1 MEASLESGGRPGKAG
16 KKKAARVP
24 KVKRKLRLRDARVGT
39 MLIWVMAFFA
49 VLIAA
54 VGGLAVYFLQNNY
67 QSIREV
73 NELTERATQVE
84 IINSD
89 MLRARVG
96 LMVAARHLQEAGWG
110 SGQNSAKEAA
120 ATIKEATDLL
130 NGVRNRF
137 SDFQK
142 NMLQDDTGR
151 QLSMNLV
158 RRYRSY
164 IDDGVDTMV
173 EALRSEDY
181 STFYMVNNEYGT
193 PRSAAF
199 IAAIQEFSKYI
210 ADQQQATIEQA
221 QTNFNR
227 AMVAVGVAVVL
238 ALVLMV
244 LARVLF
250 GRLVVRPLVEAGQH
264 FDKIANG
271 DLTNRVE
278 VRSHNEIGQ
287 LFAAIKR
294 MQESLTRTVAAVRR
308 GVDEITVGSR
318 EIAAGN
324 TDLSSRTEEQAA
336 SLEQTAASM
345 EELASTVKQNADN
358 ARQANQLA
366 ASASDVAERGGQA
379 VSEVVS
385 TMQSISASSSKISEI
400 VSVIDGIAF
409 QTNILALN
417 AAVEAARA
425 GEQGKGFAVV
435 AGEVRSLAQR
445 SAQAAKEIKGLIEDS
460 VNKVGAGSQ
469 QVERAGATMQEIVAS
484 VKRVTDIMG
493 EISAAS
499 EEQSSGIDQVNRAVS
514 QMDEVTQQNAALV
527 EEAAAAAGSLQ
538 EQAQRLAEAVSVFKI
553 NAGEV
558 IEVPARHLSSQRA
571 APRVAAAPSAPRPQA
586 DAGERA
592 QQRPAG
598 APAARLAHSRP
609 ASGDQAHQGQSGQ
622 GQANQGQANQGQA
635 QEDPAAEPRVADAAR
650 GAARKPAPRVTG
662 EGAVAARPPRRSVA
676 RPAAETARPAAR
688 RQAPADDDWES
699 F

>member
-1 MEASLESGGRPGKAG
+1 
-16 KKKAARVP
+16 V
-24 KVKRKLRLRDARVGT
+24 
-39 MLIWVMAFFA
+39 
-49 VLIAA
+49 
-54 VGGLAVYFLQNNY
+54 
-67 QSIREV
+67 
-73 NELTERATQVE
+73 
-84 IINSD
+84 INSD
-89 MLRARVG
+89 MLRARVA
-96 LMVAARHLQEAGWG
+96 LMVAARHLQESGWG
-110 SGQNSAKEAA
+110 SGENSARDAA
-120 ATIKEATDLL
+120 AALKGATDLL
-130 NGVRNRF
+130 TGVRSRF
-137 SDFQK
+137 ADFQK

-199 IAAIQEFSKYI
+199 IEALSEFGKYI
-210 ADQQQATIEQA
+210 GDQQQATIEKA
-221 QTNFNR
+221 EANFNL
-227 AMVAVGVAVVL
+227 AMVAVGVAVGLAVL
-238 ALVLMV
+238 LMI
-244 LARVLF
+244 LARLVF

-264 FDKIANG
+264 FDKIAAG
-271 DLTNRVE
+271 DLTSRVE

-287 LFAAIKR
+287 LFAALKR
-294 MQESLTRTVAAVRR
+294 MQESLTRTVSAVRS

-318 EIAAGN
+318 EISAGN

-336 SLEQTAASM
+336 SLEETAASM

-366 ASASDVAERGGQA
+366 ASASDVAERGGSA

-385 TMQSISASSSKISEI
+385 TMQGISASSRKISEI

-460 VNKVGAGSQ
+460 VSKVGAGSE
-469 QVERAGATMQEIVAS
+469 QVERAGSTMQEIVAS

-538 EQAQRLAEAVSVFKI
+538 EQAERLAEAVAVFKV

-558 IEVPARHLSSQRA
+558 IEVPAHQL
-571 APRVAAAPSAPRPQA
+571 
-586 DAGERA
+586 AG
-592 QQRPAG
+592 Q
-598 APAARLAHSRP
+598 
-609 ASGDQAHQGQSGQ
+609 
-622 GQANQGQANQGQA
+622 
-635 QEDPAAEPRVADAAR
+635 
-650 GAARKPAPRVTG
+650 
-662 EGAVAARPPRRSVA
+662 
-676 RPAAETARPAAR
+676 RPAAR
-688 RQAPADDDWES
+688 VAAPVAPAAQADAPAVEAKAVPAVRLTHSTRTKPAAAEGATAARPLRRPTVRPAAAPAAKPAATAGRRSAPADDDWES

>member
-1 MEASLESGGRPGKAG
+1 MEASLESGAKSGKVG
-16 KKKAARVP
+16 KKKAARAP

-39 MLIWVMAFFA
+39 MLLWVMAFFA

-54 VGGLAVYFLQNNY
+54 VGGLAAYFLQSNY
-67 QSIREV
+67 ESIREV
-73 NELTERATQVE
+73 NALTERSKQVE
-84 IINSD
+84 VINSD
-89 MLRARVG
+89 MLRARVA
-96 LMVAARHLQEAGWG
+96 LMVAARHLQESGWG
-110 SGQNSAKEAA
+110 SGENSARDAA
-120 ATIKEATDLL
+120 AALKGATDLL
-130 NGVRNRF
+130 TGVRSRF
-137 SDFQK
+137 ADFQK

-199 IAAIQEFSKYI
+199 IEALSEFGKYI
-210 ADQQQATIEQA
+210 GDQQQATIDEA
-221 QTNFNR
+221 EANFNL
-227 AMVAVGVAVVL
+227 AMVAVGVAVGLAVL
-238 ALVLMV
+238 LMI
-244 LARVLF
+244 LARIVF

-264 FDKIANG
+264 FDKIAAG
-271 DLTNRVE
+271 DLTSRVE

-287 LFAAIKR
+287 LFAALKR
-294 MQESLTRTVAAVRR
+294 MQESLTRTVSVVRR

-318 EIAAGN
+318 EISAGN

-336 SLEQTAASM
+336 SLEETAASM

-366 ASASDVAERGGQA
+366 ASASDVAERGGSA

-385 TMQSISASSSKISEI
+385 TMQGISASSRKISEI

-460 VNKVGAGSQ
+460 VTKVGAGSQ

-538 EQAQRLAEAVSVFKI
+538 EQAQRLAEAVAVFKI

-558 IEVPARHLSSQRA
+558 IEVPAHQLSGGYA
-571 APRVAAAPSAPRPQA
+571 APTLTQA
-586 DAGERA
+586 
-592 QQRPAG
+592 
-598 APAARLAHSRP
+598 
-609 ASGDQAHQGQSGQ
+609 
-622 GQANQGQANQGQA
+622 
-635 QEDPAAEPRVADAAR
+635 
-650 GAARKPAPRVTG
+650 
-662 EGAVAARPPRRSVA
+662 
-676 RPAAETARPAAR
+676 
-688 RQAPADDDWES
+688 
-699 F
+699 

>member
-1 MEASLESGGRPGKAG
+1 MDTNFESGETTKAQAKRRKRESRP
-16 KKKAARVP
+16 RQ
-24 KVKRKLRLRDARVGT
+24 KRKLRDARVGT
-39 MLIWVMAFFA
+39 LILLLMGVFA
-49 VLIAA
+49 LLIAGIGA
-54 VGGLAVYFLQNNY
+54 MAAYFLDQNY
-67 QSIREV
+67 KSVQQIS
-73 NELTERATQVE
+73 ELTARAKQVE

-89 MLRARVG
+89 MLRARVA
-96 LMVAARHLQEAGWG
+96 LMVAARHLQESGWG
-110 SGQNSAKEAA
+110 SGENSAQAA
-120 ATIKEATDLL
+120 KDTLAEATTLL
-130 NGVRNRF
+130 EGVRKSF
-137 SDFQK
+137 SDFQG
-142 NMLQDDTGR
+142 NMLEDDAGR

-199 IAAIQEFSKYI
+199 IAALADFSKYI
-210 ADQQQATIEQA
+210 AEREAATLEVA
-221 QTNFNR
+221 RTNFDR
-227 AMVAVGVAVVL
+227 ALVAVAAAIVL
-238 ALVLMV
+238 SLILMV
-244 LARVLF
+244 VARILF

-264 FDKIANG
+264 FDRIAGG
-271 DLTNRVE
+271 DLTARVE
-278 VRSHNEIGQ
+278 VRNSNEIGQ
-287 LFAAIKR
+287 LFASLKR
-294 MQESLTRTVAAVRR
+294 MQESLTRTVSTVRR
-308 GVDEITVGSR
+308 GVEEINVGAR
-318 EIAAGN
+318 EISAGN
-324 TDLSSRTEEQAA
+324 TDLSSRTEQQAA
-336 SLEQTAASM
+336 SLEETAASM

-366 ASASDVAERGGQA
+366 ASASDVAERGGAA

-385 TMQSISASSSKISEI
+385 TMEGISASSRKISEI

-445 SAQAAKEIKGLIEDS
+445 SAQAAKEIKQLIEDS
-460 VNKVGAGSQ
+460 VSKVGTGSQ

-558 IEVPARHLSSQRA
+558 IEVPAQALSHR
-571 APRVAAAPSAPRPQA
+571 SATPLVGQQA
-586 DAGERA
+586 
-592 QQRPAG
+592 
-598 APAARLAHSRP
+598 
-609 ASGDQAHQGQSGQ
+609 
-622 GQANQGQANQGQA
+622 
-635 QEDPAAEPRVADAAR
+635 
-650 GAARKPAPRVTG
+650 
-662 EGAVAARPPRRSVA
+662 
-676 RPAAETARPAAR
+676 
-688 RQAPADDDWES
+688 
-699 F
+699 

>member
-1 MEASLESGGRPGKAG
+1 M
-16 KKKAARVP
+16 
-24 KVKRKLRLRDARVGT
+24 
-39 MLIWVMAFFA
+39 
-49 VLIAA
+49 
-54 VGGLAVYFLQNNY
+54 
-67 QSIREV
+67 
-73 NELTERATQVE
+73 
-84 IINSD
+84 
-89 MLRARVG
+89 RARF
-96 LMVAARHLQEAGWG
+96 A
-110 SGQNSAKEAA
+110 
-120 ATIKEATDLL
+120 
-130 NGVRNRF
+130 
-137 SDFQK
+137 DFQK

-199 IAAIQEFSKYI
+199 IEAIGEFSKYI
-210 ADQQQATIEQA
+210 GDQQQATIEQA
-221 QTNFNR
+221 DANFNR
-227 AMVAVGVAVVL
+227 AMIAVGVAVAL
-238 ALVLMV
+238 ALILMV

-264 FDKIANG
+264 FDKIAAG
-271 DLTNRVE
+271 DLTSRVE

-287 LFAAIKR
+287 LFAALKR
-294 MQESLTRTVAAVRR
+294 MQESLTRTVSTVRR

-318 EIAAGN
+318 EISAGN

-336 SLEQTAASM
+336 SLEETAASM
-345 EELASTVKQNADN
+345 EQLASTVKQNADN

-366 ASASDVAERGGQA
+366 ASASDVAERGGSA
-379 VSEVVS
+379 VSEVVT
-385 TMQSISASSSKISEI
+385 TMQGISASSRKISEI

-460 VNKVGAGSQ
+460 VSKVGAGSQ

-527 EEAAAAAGSLQ
+527 EEAAPRARCRNRRSAWPRRWRCSRSTPARSSRCRRTSSAAVPPRPGAALRQQQHQRVPASVAAGADNGGTSG
-538 EQAQRLAEAVSVFKI
+538 S
-553 NAGEV
+553 G
-558 IEVPARHLSSQRA
+558 ARRRC
-571 APRVAAAPSAPRPQA
+571 RVGGPS
-586 DAGERA
+586 
-592 QQRPAG
+592 
-598 APAARLAHSRP
+598 
-609 ASGDQAHQGQSGQ
+609 
-622 GQANQGQANQGQA
+622 
-635 QEDPAAEPRVADAAR
+635 DAAHGQER
-650 GAARKPAPRVTG
+650 HVGHGIAGFPRENDDSLIPRTLSFRKV
-662 EGAVAARPPRRSVA
+662 AVNCGNAWR
-676 RPAAETARPAAR
+676 
-688 RQAPADDDWES
+688 
-699 F
+699 